1 VIGATAG
8 ARAIDYGRAAAAS
21 RGRNLE
27 MSTGERASLDRR
39 EGGAENEPR
48 AEGSARTVWRLSVP
62 GVCRL
67 IDDPERLALVLR
79 SRPDASV
86 VRLRRGRLV

>member
-1 VIGATAG
+1 
-8 ARAIDYGRAAAAS
+8 
-21 RGRNLE
+21 
-27 MSTGERASLDRR
+27 MSTTEPVRPGRR
-39 EGGAENEPR
+39 DGGADDEPR
-48 AEGSARTVWRLSVP
+48 TEGSARAVWRLVVP

>member
-1 VIGATAG
+1 
-8 ARAIDYGRAAAAS
+8 
-21 RGRNLE
+21 
-27 MSTGERASLDRR
+27 MSTTERASLDRR
-39 EGGAENEPR
+39 DGGAENEPR

-67 IDDPERLALVLR
+67 IDHPERLALVLR

>member
-1 VIGATAG
+1 
-8 ARAIDYGRAAAAS
+8 
-21 RGRNLE
+21 
-27 MSTGERASLDRR
+27 
-39 EGGAENEPR
+39 
-48 AEGSARTVWRLSVP
+48 
-62 GVCRL
+62 VCRL